1 MCSDDC
7 GPTPEVFKMRNLMK
21 TIEDSIVEACS
32 KPLAESIADLTP
44 EQREMA
50 DTMLANAEAYQKL
63 KAEQERPQ
71 VFVPDDYEVFDISE
85 QIMKEYPDL
94 QMSDIEETI
103 PKDLSSFDEEVPH
116 PNQTVLQGQS
126 MTMADIET
134 IERKITSL
142 ENCKPYLDT
151 YYGPKATNQAEAL
164 GYEDV
169 AKLKAEQEKTE
180 VVYDGPETFG
190 ELSQAQLE
198 ALGLISPNAETA
210 DSSESGIAEAAPI
223 TFYDDPPSCGA
234 GSGCCNSHANFDPGN
249 DTVRLPFVPP
259 NSHNGN
265 YGKSDEWEITYTH
278 TIKYTSPT
286 PHPATVTGI
295 MLLSRVD
302 AARLGYETNID
313 IACKKNG
320 RDLREVDNV

>member
-210 DSSESGIAEAAPI
+210 DSSETVYDEAP
-223 TFYDDPPSCGA
+223 TGSPSVLKTVYDASPYYDEVDP
-234 GSGCCNSHANFDPGN
+234 HKDYF
-249 DTVRLPFVPP
+249 RIPFVPP
-259 NSHNGN
+259 NSHNPN

-320 RDLREVDNV
+320 RDLREVDNAKTE